1 MPQKT
6 NTSDKTTNED
16 ILKEL
21 KSINTQ
27 LITLNNKIEDSNL
40 LARESKN
47 SEDTTRYT
55 DQFVIRLLKVKNS

>member
-1 MPQKT
+1 MLQKT
-6 NTSDKTTNED
+6 NTSDKATNED

-21 KSINTQ
+21 KSIKAQ

-55 DQFVIRLLKVKNS
+55 DQTSVYDYKCDKN